1 METQKRE
8 YSLFTAVAMI
18 VGIVIGSGIFFK
30 SDDMLSYTG
39 GNVGLA
45 VLIFCI
51 ASFTI
56 VFGSL
61 CFSQLAARTDKPGGP
76 ITYYNEFIGTRWAV
90 MFGWF
95 QTFVYYPTLVVI
107 LSWVTGIYFCSLFGL
122 DWGFNGWIGV
132 GLVWF
137 LICYGFNIASAKAG
151 GWFQEV
157 SVIIK
162 LIPLFVVA
170 IGGIL
175 LGDPVSVVLNPSPQ
189 AVEATK
195 TLAWVAA
202 IGPVA
207 FSFDGWI
214 VSMAVAHEVKDSR
227 RNVPRALVL
236 APVCIL
242 IAYLLYFIGICGY
255 IGPDQVMEMGDASV
269 TLIAENLM
277 GTTFATLIT
286 AFVTI
291 SVMGTTNGVI
301 LGSIR
306 LPYSLALRNAL
317 PGSDNLKKLNP
328 KSKMP
333 VNSAIFAMA
342 VSVIWWVIHFL
353 QNQFSWL
360 VNGDVSEIA
369 IAMSYL
375 LYIPLYLVV
384 FNMWRK
390 KEVTSIG
397 YGVIFPLFATIGS
410 LFVLLGS
417 MANPQFK
424 YFIVI
429 NLIPLV
435 LGYLYGKKA
444 VNVIEYN

>member
-30 SDDMLSYTG
+30 SDDMLAYTG

-56 VFGSL
+56 IFGSL

-76 ITYYNEFIGTRWAV
+76 ITYYNEFIGKRWAV

-95 QTFVYYPTLVVI
+95 QTLIYYPTLVVI
-107 LSWVTGIYFCSLFGL
+107 LSWVTGIYFSALFGL
-122 DWGFNGWIGV
+122 DWGFNGWMAV
-132 GLVWF
+132 GFIWF
-137 LICYGFNIASAKAG
+137 LICYAFNIASAKIG
-151 GWFQEV
+151 GRFQEI
-157 SVIIK
+157 SVLLK

-170 IGGIL
+170 IGGIIF
-175 LGDPVSVVLNPSPQ
+175 GDPIDVVMNPSPE
-189 AVEATK
+189 AIEATK
-195 TLAWVAA
+195 TLAWIAA

-214 VSMAVAHEVKDSR
+214 ISMAVAHEVKNSK
-227 RNVPRALVL
+227 RNMPRALVA
-236 APVCIL
+236 APICIL
-242 IAYLLYFIGICGY
+242 IAYLMYFIGITGY
-255 IGPDQVMEMGDASV
+255 IGPEQVMEMGDASV
-269 TLIAENLM
+269 TLIAESLM
-277 GTTFATLIT
+277 GPTFATLIT

-291 SVMGTTNGVI
+291 SVMGTANGII

-306 LPYSLALRNAL
+306 LPYALALRNAL
-317 PGSDNLKKLNP
+317 PGSNSLKKLNP

-333 VNSAIFAMA
+333 VNSAIFSMA
-342 VSVIWWVIHFL
+342 VCCVWWGVHFM
-353 QNQFSWL
+353 QNEFAWL

-384 FNMWRK
+384 FNLWRK
-390 KEVTSIG
+390 GELKSAA
-397 YGVIFPLFATIGS
+397 YGVIFPIFATVGA
-410 LFVLLGS
+410 LFVLVGS

-424 YFIVI
+424 FFIII

-435 LGYLYGKKA
+435 LGYIYGNKA
-444 VNVIEYN
+444 LDTIEYN

>member
-1 METQKRE
+1 
-8 YSLFTAVAMI
+8 MI

-30 SDDMLSYTG
+30 SDDMLAYTG

-56 VFGSL
+56 IFGSL

-95 QTFVYYPTLVVI
+95 QTFVYYPTLTVI

-122 DWGFNGWIGV
+122 DWGFNGWMAV
-132 GLVWF
+132 GFAWF

-151 GWFQEV
+151 GLFQEI

-170 IGGIL
+170 LGGIF
-175 LGDPVSVVLNPSPQ
+175 LGDPISVVMNPSPE
-189 AVEATK
+189 AIEATK

-207 FSFDGWI
+207 FSFDGWV
-214 VSMAVAHEVKDSR
+214 VSMAVAHEVKDSK
-227 RNVPRALVL
+227 RNMPRALVA
-236 APVCIL
+236 APLCIL
-242 IAYLLYFIGICGY
+242 IAYLLYFLGICGY

-317 PGSDNLKKLNP
+317 PGSESLKKLNP
-328 KSKMP
+328 NSKMP
-333 VNSAIFAMA
+333 VNSAVFAMA
-342 VSVIWWVIHFL
+342 VCLIWWVVHFL
-353 QNQFSWL
+353 QNQYAWL

-375 LYIPLYLVV
+375 LYVPLYLVL

-390 KEVTSIG
+390 REITTLR
-397 YGVIFPLFATIGS
+397 YGIIYPILATCGS
-410 LFVLLGS
+410 LFVLIGS

-424 YFIVI
+424 FFIVI
-429 NLIPLV
+429 NLIPLI
-435 LGYLYGKKA
+435 LGYLYGKNA
-444 VNVIEYN
+444 YTTIDYN

>member
-1 METQKRE
+1 MEKQKRE

-39 GNVGLA
+39 GNVALA

-76 ITYYNEFIGTRWAV
+76 ITYYNEFIGKRWAV

-95 QTFVYYPTLVVI
+95 QTFVYYPTLTVV

-122 DWGFNGWIGV
+122 DWGFNGWLAV
-132 GLVWF
+132 GFVWF
-137 LICYGFNIASAKAG
+137 LICYSFNIASAKIG
-151 GWFQEV
+151 GRFQEI

-170 IGGIL
+170 IGGVL
-175 LGDPVSVVLNPSPQ
+175 LGDPISVVMNPSPE
-189 AVEATK
+189 AIEATK
-195 TLAWVAA
+195 TLTWVAA

-207 FSFDGWI
+207 FSFDGWV
-214 VSMAVAHEVKDSR
+214 VSMAVAHEVKESK
-227 RNVPRALVL
+227 RNMPKALVA
-236 APVCIL
+236 APLCIL
-242 IAYLLYFIGICGY
+242 AAYLLYFLGICGY

-269 TLIAENLM
+269 TLIAEKLL
-277 GTTFATLIT
+277 GTTFAALIT

-317 PGSDNLKKLNP
+317 PGSAVLRRLNP
-328 KSKMP
+328 VSKMP

-342 VSVIWWVIHFL
+342 VCMIWWVVHFL
-353 QNQFSWL
+353 QNQFGWL
-360 VNGDVSEIA
+360 VNGDISEIA

-375 LYIPLYLVV
+375 LYIPLYLVL
-384 FNMWRK
+384 FGMWRRG
-390 KEVTSIG
+390 SIKTIR
-397 YGVIFPLFATIGS
+397 YGLIFPIFATFGS

-424 YFIVI
+424 FFIVI
-429 NLIPLV
+429 NLIPLI
-435 LGYLYGKKA
+435 LGYIYGSNA
-444 VNVIEYN
+444 LETIDY

>member
-1 METQKRE
+1 MEIQKRG
-8 YSLFTAVAMI
+8 YSLFTSVAMI
-18 VGIVIGSGIFFK
+18 VGIVIGSGIYFK

-61 CFSQLAARTDKPGGP
+61 CFSQLASRTDKPGGP
-76 ITYYNEFIGTRWAV
+76 ITYYNEFIGKRWAV

-95 QTFVYYPTLVVI
+95 QTLIYYPTLVVI

-122 DWGFNGWIGV
+122 DWGFTGWLGV
-132 GLVWF
+132 GFVWF
-137 LICYGFNIASAKAG
+137 LICFSYNIASAKFG
-151 GWFQEV
+151 GWFQEAAM
-157 SVIIK
+157 IIK

-175 LGDPVSVVLNPSPQ
+175 FGDPINVLANPSPE

-214 VSMAVAHEVKDSR
+214 VSMSIAHEVKDSK
-227 RNVPRALVL
+227 RNLPKALVA
-236 APVCIL
+236 APLCIL
-242 IAYLLYFIGICGY
+242 AAYLLYFLGITGY
-255 IGPDQVMEMGDASV
+255 IGADKVMEMGDASV
-269 TLIAENLM
+269 TLIAENLL
-277 GTTFATLIT
+277 GPTFATLIT

-301 LGSIR
+301 LGIIR
-306 LPYSLALRNAL
+306 LPYSLALRNAI
-317 PGSDNLKKLNP
+317 PGSSALKKLNH

-333 VNSAIFAMA
+333 VNSAIFAII
-342 VSVIWWVIHFL
+342 VCCIWWVVHYI
-353 QNQFSWL
+353 QNEFAWL
-360 VNGDVSEIA
+360 VNGDISEIA

-375 LYIPLYLVV
+375 LYIPLYFVV
-384 FNMWRK
+384 FKMWLRK
-390 KEVTSIG
+390 EIKSIW
-397 YGVIFPLFATIGS
+397 YGLIFTIFATVGS
-410 LFVLLGS
+410 LFVLVGS

-424 YFIVI
+424 YFILI
-429 NLIPLV
+429 NLIPLIF
-435 LGYLYGKKA
+435 GFIYGKKA
-444 VNVIEYN
+444 SDQVENY